1 MVVSQD
7 LLTPRSRPSAVA
19 LGFFDG
25 VHIGHRAVISAAVE
39 TARREGLSPRVFTFS
54 PVGLAPASKN
64 GLTLLQTE
72 EQKDAV
78 LAGLGVEE
86 IVCPLFADFC
96 SMSPEGFVRGFL
108 RDVLR
113 AKVLFCGFNY
123 HFGKGGSAGVEE
135 LRNLCTPEGIRVE
148 ALPPVLWQDEVVSST
163 RIRAC
168 IREGE
173 MEAAA
178 AMLGG
183 PFTLTASVVHGKGLA
198 RTLSWPTINQLFPPD
213 FTIPRHGVYH
223 SHVLADGQVW
233 DGVTNVGIK
242 PTLYETNLTME
253 TYILDYSGDLYGQTI
268 PVSLLRFMRPEARF
282 DSVEALSQ
290 RILADADIVRQDS
303 ARWR

>member
-72 EQKDAV
+72 GQKDAV

-113 AKVLFCGFNY
+113 AKVLFCGRSEERRV
-123 HFGKGGSAGVEE
+123 GKE
-135 LRNLCTPEGIRVE
+135 CT
-148 ALPPVLWQDEVVSST
+148 
-163 RIRAC
+163 
-168 IREGE
+168 
-173 MEAAA
+173 
-178 AMLGG
+178 
-183 PFTLTASVVHGKGLA
+183 
-198 RTLSWPTINQLFPPD
+198 
-213 FTIPRHGVYH
+213 
-223 SHVLADGQVW
+223 
-233 DGVTNVGIK
+233 
-242 PTLYETNLTME
+242 
-253 TYILDYSGDLYGQTI
+253 
-268 PVSLLRFMRPEARF
+268 
-282 DSVEALSQ
+282 
-290 RILADADIVRQDS
+290 
-303 ARWR
+303 